1 MKKIILIASVML
13 FMLPLFSQSTFL
25 KPIYWGDYYNS
36 KLQCVM
42 FYNVNYKI
50 TETWIIL
57 RQDKNSED
65 SKMILFY
72 DNPQDFI
79 KFMEE
84 VKSFYINNN
93 RDTSKEIM
101 GYTVTM
107 KFRKT
112 DRVKTILIHTG
123 TEYDCITLNY
133 KKIVTIIDKLKNW
146 RFRLTITIIKG
157 QIYLFPPS
165 KYEIC
170 AKY

>member
-25 KPIYWGDYYNS
+25 KTIYKSNYYNS
-36 KLQCVM
+36 KIQCVM

-50 TETWIIL
+50 TEAWITL
-57 RQDKNSED
+57 RQNED
-65 SKMILFY
+65 SGYSKMILFY

-93 RDTSKEIM
+93 EDISKEIM

-112 DRVKTILIHTG
+112 DRVK
-123 TEYDCITLNY
+123 
-133 KKIVTIIDKLKNW
+133 KNIN
-146 RFRLTITIIKG
+146 L
-157 QIYLFPPS
+157 Y
-165 KYEIC
+165 
-170 AKY
+170 